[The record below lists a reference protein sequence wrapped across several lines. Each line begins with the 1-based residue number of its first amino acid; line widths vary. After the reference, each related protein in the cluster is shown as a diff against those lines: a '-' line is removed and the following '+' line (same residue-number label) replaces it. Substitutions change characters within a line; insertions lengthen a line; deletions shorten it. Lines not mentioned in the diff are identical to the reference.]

1 MKTQTFKGSLIAVLA
16 SMAIMA
22 TPVLSRAGV
31 KNFMTVINGAQETP
45 PNGSAVTGNGILTYD
60 TATKTLCYNFSFDGA
75 PPLAGGEILA
85 HIHGPAAPGVP
96 AGIILPLPLGNPKT
110 ACIVNPAPPFN
121 KADLFKGQYYVNI
134 HSGGSPAGEIRG
146 QIFRIK

>member
-1 MKTQTFKGSLIAVLA
+1 MKTQIFKGSLIAVLA
-16 SMAIMA
+16 SLAIMA
-22 TPVLSRAGV
+22 TPALSRAGV

-45 PNGSAVTGNGILTYD
+45 PNPSAVTGNGILTYD
-60 TATKTLCYNFSFDGA
+60 TATKTLCYYFSFDTA
-75 PPLAGGEILA
+75 PPLAGGEIFA

-110 ACIVNPAPPFN
+110 ACVVNPAPPFN
-121 KADLFKGQYYVNI
+121 QADLFKNKYYVNI
-134 HSGGSPAGEIRG
+134 HSGGFPAGEIRG